1 MTGSQWLSQALR
13 EPGSLALTLSHTFRC
28 ESESHPESE
37 TPSQP
42 LPNLDQEG
50 VEGERRDPINQ
61 GSATGSGNQWEPVG
75 TSGNRSSHSLPDLNL
90 KEKLTM
96 STCVPCKSVEIAIGC
111 YGRLDRQLLPAKVR
125 NPQTAEEYVVAFAV
139 AAWSRGITPVCRDGR
154 VVGFTGIGLEQLVR
168 AAHSSLN

>member
-1 MTGSQWLSQALR
+1 
-13 EPGSLALTLSHTFRC
+13 
-28 ESESHPESE
+28 
-37 TPSQP
+37 
-42 LPNLDQEG
+42 
-50 VEGERRDPINQ
+50 
-61 GSATGSGNQWEPVG
+61 
-75 TSGNRSSHSLPDLNL
+75 
-90 KEKLTM
+90 M